1 MIAGPLPTDLRA
13 YACWLAY
20 GIGVAIL
27 LFSDLMSV
35 STVLWISALVAGLV
49 TLAQLLSGP
58 GSAEAE
64 ESGGLATT
72 STPVEGSITI
82 T

>member
-1 MIAGPLPTDLRA
+1 MQG
-13 YACWLAY
+13 YARWLIYAV
-20 GIGVAIL
+20 GVAIL
-27 LFSDLMSV
+27 LFSDLLSV

-58 GSAEAE
+58 GSVEVD

-72 STPVEGSITI
+72 STPVTGSSTI